1 MNSGELGPA
10 AKVARAFLTPARRAP
25 SPCQE
30 FLFSGEA
37 IWIDG
42 PVGKLAV
49 YRSGEGPAVVFVHG
63 WEGQVGDFAS
73 LIRSC
78 VHAGFQAI
86 ALDLPGHGASEGST
100 VSIPICAESLLSA
113 QQALGGFHA
122 VVGHSVGSVVAVQA
136 ATLGF
141 RAKRMVLISTPA
153 RYEHCARIFCT
164 RAGLNSEQTEEMI
177 EMLEAMGT
185 NVRSI
190 SIPAIA
196 ERLQQ
201 EALFIHSYDDRV
213 VPISEGRESA
223 NAWKRGGFLE
233 VVGFGH
239 TRILGASVVI
249 ETVLKFLGNGIE
261 IS

>member
-10 AKVARAFLTPARRAP
+10 AKVAREFLTPARRPP
-25 SPCQE
+25 SPCRE
-30 FLFSGEA
+30 SLFGGEVV
-37 IWIDG
+37 WIGG
-42 PVGKLAV
+42 PVGKIAV
-49 YRSGEGPAVVFVHG
+49 YRSGKGPAVVFVHG

-73 LIRSC
+73 LIRSS
-78 VHAGFQAI
+78 VHAGFQTI

-113 QQALGGFHA
+113 QRALGGFHA

-136 ATLGF
+136 AALGF
-141 RAKRMVLISTPA
+141 RAKRLVLISTPA
-153 RYEHCARIFCT
+153 RYEDHARIFCA

-177 EMLEAMGT
+177 EMLEAMGA

-196 ERLQQ
+196 RRLEQ

-223 NAWKRGGFLE
+223 NAWKRGRFLE
-233 VVGFGH
+233 VDGFGH

-249 ETVLKFLGNGIE
+249 ETVLKFLSYGIE
-261 IS
+261 VS